1 MNSLWLIL
9 GSLAAFCVA
18 YRLYGAFL
26 AAKVAMLDDRRPT
39 PANRLKDGVDY
50 HPTNKWVLFGHHF
63 AAIAGPGPLIGP
75 VLAAQ
80 WGFAPGF
87 VWIVIGACLAGA
99 VHDFVILW
107 ASVRQNGLS
116 LPKIARENIGP
127 VSGVTTSIAT
137 LFIIV
142 CTLSSVAMVVV
153 KALSES
159 AWGMFTIIVTI
170 PAALL
175 TGLWMYKIRPG
186 RVVEASVI
194 GVTIVLAGVFLGQPF
209 AASRWGGNL
218 VFHPDTLKILLPVYA
233 AIASILPVWV
243 LMCPRDY
250 LSSYMKIGVMIVLG
264 VGIVVSHPMLKMP
277 ATTAFVSGGGP
288 VIPGAVWPFVC
299 IVIMCGSISG
309 FHSLIASG
317 TTPKMIAKES
327 HIRPI
332 GYGAMVLEGFVAV
345 TALVAACALEPG
357 DYFAINVPQDT
368 PAQRVKYD
376 QLVAT
381 APDKLDMDLQ
391 HKELAAL
398 EKGTEEKLAGRTG
411 GAVTLAVGMAK
422 VFSNVPGMK
431 AAMAYWYHFVI
442 MFEALFILTLL
453 ETGTRVARF
462 VFQETLAGFGSLTSA
477 NGGKSN
483 RAQSRSD
490 IASAR
495 RPDGAPAHAADDE
508 LVAVYAEAPG
518 TRRPAWAVNIIMSLL
533 VCFLWGYLL
542 YMGNLSTLWRMLGI
556 ANQLL
561 ASIALA
567 VGTTYLLNHAP
578 KRRYALCT
586 GIPFVAI
593 VITVFTAGVLS
604 MQSWWK
610 EIATAEPEQVFL
622 LKLVCILAG
631 IMLLLTALIVMD
643 AVRKWCS
650 ILLSPV
656 ARTQPSI
663 AS

>member
-1 MNSLWLIL
+1 MSSLWLLI
-9 GSLAAFCVA
+9 GALAAFSIA

-26 AAKVAMLDDRRPT
+26 ATKVAMLDDRRPT
-39 PANRLKDGVDY
+39 PAHRLKDGVDY

-75 VLAAQ
+75 VLASQ
-80 WGFAPGF
+80 WGYLPGF
-87 VWIVIGACLAGA
+87 VWIVIGACMAGA

-116 LPKIARENIGP
+116 LPKIARTNIGP
-127 VSGVTTSIAT
+127 VAGLTTSVAT

-142 CTLSSVAMVVV
+142 CTLASVAIVVV
-153 KALSES
+153 NALAES
-159 AWGMFTIIVTI
+159 AWGMFTILVTI

-175 TGLWMYKIRPG
+175 TGLWMYKLRPG
-186 RVVEASVI
+186 KVTEASAI

-209 AASRWGGNL
+209 AESGWGHKL
-218 VFHPDTLKILLPVYA
+218 IFEKTTLSLMLPIYA

-250 LSSYMKIGVMIVLG
+250 LSSYMKIGVMIVLA
-264 VGIVVSHPMLKMP
+264 VGLIAANPVLKMP
-277 ATTAFVSGGGP
+277 ATTPFISGGGP

-299 IVIMCGSISG
+299 IVIMCGAISG

-317 TTPKMIAKES
+317 TTPKMIYKES
-327 HIRPI
+327 DIKPI

-357 DYFAINVPQDT
+357 DYFAINISQSTPQQQASYESFVST
-368 PAQRVKYD
+368 HQS
-376 QLVAT
+376 T
-381 APDKLDMDLQ
+381 SSWDLTT
-391 HKELAAL
+391 KELPAL
-398 EKGTEEKLAGRTG
+398 EEGTKEKLAGRVG

-422 VFSNVPGMK
+422 VFSSFPGMK
-431 AAMAYWYHFVI
+431 QLMAYWYHFVI

-462 VFQETLAGFGSLTSA
+462 VFQEATAQVT
-477 NGGKSN
+477 GK
-483 RAQSRSD
+483 
-490 IASAR
+490 
-495 RPDGAPAHAADDE
+495 E
-508 LVAVYAEAPG
+508 VATGKPNWFLNVS
-518 TRRPAWAVNIIMSLL
+518 MSLL
-533 VCFLWGYLL
+533 VCFGWGYLL
-542 YMGNLSTLWRMLGI
+542 YRGELATLWKMLGI

-586 GIPFVAI
+586 GIPYVGVI
-593 VITVFTAGVLS
+593 ITVFTAGV
-604 MQSWWK
+604 MNIQGWWAQT
-610 EIATAEPEQVFL
+610 ATVAAEQVFL
-622 LKLVCILAG
+622 LKLMCGLAAL
-631 IMLLLTALIVMD
+631 MLFLTAVIAVD
-643 AVRKWCS
+643 AARRWWN
-650 ILLSPV
+650 ILVGGAARAVPV
-656 ARTQPSI
+656 A
-663 AS
+663 